1 MNPSLSDP
9 NNHVPEVSP
18 DDDWG
23 DAEESL
29 PEPSTP
35 ATVLPPR
42 RTAADRSAAASTP
55 SSESDRTGLRIE
67 SSIQRVGSTEAAPR
81 RLEVQEL
88 GSSIVRLDQMA
99 PAPQKVPRQVTFH
112 ERPAKDAS
120 QKKDV
125 ESAAWGITRQLPKLW
140 IVAAGIVI
148 TAIIVVA
155 MSLLPSINGRNRS
168 KSDSQAVA
176 ADPGAEDKFES
187 VQALNLMLTK
197 QPEALQIFHVYATAN
212 HADEVIPV
220 IRDGKA
226 LEKTFRIHWHPSG
239 ISKQW
244 APATDSSWS
253 LEKIGGHP
261 CGKLQGFLPDQSK
274 FTAYFTND
282 GNQLLL
288 DWKATTAFGTAT
300 FAQLKKGEGDPLE
313 IRGELSSGDFYSAA
327 WPETDYQN
335 YRFVSPDGDTVIW
348 CYGRRGEAAENAIAP
363 FFEKG
368 AIIEESQD
376 SKKITLRLQRGPD
389 GALPNQWLIGEMLH
403 IDWLTP

>member
-1 MNPSLSDP
+1 MNSSLSDP

-23 DAEESL
+23 DVEGSVPKSA
-29 PEPSTP
+29 TP
-35 ATVLPPR
+35 ATILPPR
-42 RTAADRSAAASTP
+42 RTVADRSTAASAP

-67 SSIQRVGSTEAAPR
+67 SNLRRVDSPEATP

-99 PAPQKVPRQVTFH
+99 QAPPKVPRQITFH
-112 ERPAKDAS
+112 ERPAQDPS

-125 ESAAWGITRQLPKLW
+125 ESASWGITRQLPRLW
-140 IVAAGIVI
+140 VFAAGIVI

-155 MSLLPSINGRNRS
+155 MALLPSINAHNRS
-168 KSDSQAVA
+168 KSNDRQIERS
-176 ADPGAEDKFES
+176 AEEKFES
-187 VQALNLMLTK
+187 VEALNLMLTK

-220 IRDGKA
+220 IRNGKA
-226 LEKTFRIHWHPSG
+226 LEETFRSHWHPSG

-244 APATDSSWS
+244 SPSSDSSWS

-261 CGKLQGFLPDQSK
+261 CGKLEGFLPDQSK

-282 GNQLLL
+282 GNRLLL
-288 DWKATTAFGTAT
+288 DWKATTAFCTAT
-300 FAQLKKGEGDPLE
+300 FGQLKKGEGDPTE
-313 IRGELSSGDFYSAA
+313 IRGELSPGDFYSTV
-327 WPETDYQN
+327 WPETDYHN
-335 YRFVSPDGDTVIW
+335 YRLVSPDGETIIW
-348 CYGRRGEAAENAIAP
+348 CYARRVEAAEQAISP
-363 FFEKG
+363 LFEKG

-389 GALPNQWLIGEMLH
+389 GALPNQWLIGDMLH

>member
-1 MNPSLSDP
+1 MNSSLSDP

-23 DAEESL
+23 DAEGSV
-29 PEPSTP
+29 PNSATP
-35 ATVLPPR
+35 ATILPPR
-42 RTAADRSAAASTP
+42 RTVADRSAAASTP
-55 SSESDRTGLRIE
+55 SSENDRAGLRIE
-67 SSIQRVGSTEAAPR
+67 SGVRRADSPEVTS

-88 GSSIVRLDQMA
+88 GSSVVRLDQMA
-99 PAPQKVPRQVTFH
+99 PAPPKVPRQVTFH
-112 ERPAKDAS
+112 ERPARDPG

-125 ESAAWGITRQLPKLW
+125 ESASWGITRQLPKLW
-140 IVAAGIVI
+140 VAGAGIFI
-148 TAIIVVA
+148 TAIIVGA
-155 MSLLPSINGRNRS
+155 MALLPSINARNRS
-168 KSDSQAVA
+168 KSDGRQVNP
-176 ADPGAEDKFES
+176 DVEEKLES
-187 VQALNLMLTK
+187 VEALNLMLTK

-220 IRDGKA
+220 IRNGKA
-226 LEKTFRIHWHPSG
+226 LEESFRSHWHPSG

-244 APATDSSWS
+244 APSTDSSWS
-253 LEKIGGHP
+253 LEKVAGHP
-261 CGKLQGFLPDQSK
+261 CGKLEGFLPDQSK

-282 GNQLLL
+282 GNRLLL

-300 FAQLKKGEGDPLE
+300 FSQLKKGEGDPAE
-313 IRGELSSGDFYSAA
+313 VRGELSPGDFYSEA

-335 YRFVSPDGDTVIW
+335 YRFVSPDGDTIIW
-348 CYGRRGEAAENAIAP
+348 CYGRRGEPAEKAIAP
-363 FFEKG
+363 LFEKG